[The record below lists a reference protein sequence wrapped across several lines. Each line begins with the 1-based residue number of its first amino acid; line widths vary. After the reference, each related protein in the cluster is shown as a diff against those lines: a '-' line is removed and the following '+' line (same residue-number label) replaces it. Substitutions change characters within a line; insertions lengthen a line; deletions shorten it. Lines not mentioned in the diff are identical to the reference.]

1 MVFIDTH
8 TPKQL
13 PSSPTAQRAPPP
25 IITGPETE
33 TPSADRNFPGLD
45 GGGGLEGGEGE
56 KAREPEEVMQEN
68 RWEGEGGRD
77 GGSGGG
83 SREEEKAE
91 GKKGRE
97 RDQGFRSQEIFQ
109 DC

>member
-1 MVFIDTH
+1 MLGIHRHAHSKTAS
-8 TPKQL
+8 KL
-13 PSSPTAQRAPPP
+13 PNCTAPPPP

-33 TPSADRNFPGLD
+33 TPSADFPGLD

-91 GKKGRE
+91 GKKDRE
-97 RDQGFRSQEIFQ
+97 RDQGYRSQEIVQ